1 MNKAYLVLPIF
12 LALFVLR
19 VQGNMVDHYF
29 VLLYLGIQLENN
41 LLELPQRVLKILE
54 ILDMPY
60 S

>member
-1 MNKAYLVLPIF
+1 
-12 LALFVLR
+12 
-19 VQGNMVDHYF
+19 MVDHYL

-60 S
+60 SLFEIFSGSIIIML